1 LTSPTSKS
9 IDQHPAW
16 AALAAHHRAVRTA
29 RMRELF
35 AADPERARRFT
46 RQFEGLRL
54 DYSKNRITDET
65 MRLLL
70 DLARAADVPGW
81 IQRLVRGEIVNTSE
95 NRPALHTALRQ
106 VGGSVVVNGVDVIP
120 QVRVIRERMRRFVT
134 AVRDGTWR
142 GHTGA
147 RITDVLHIGIGGSDL
162 GPRMVAE
169 ALRPASPGPLR
180 VQFVSGLDDAQFTD
194 VVSGL
199 DPATSLVVI
208 ASKSFTTIETAS
220 NTALARQWLLAALKT
235 EQALGRH
242 VVAVSS
248 NVAAAKRFG
257 LTEDQIFPMWDWVGG
272 RYSLW
277 SAVGLPAALAIGMD
291 EFDRLLDGARVL
303 DAHFQTAPL
312 EENLPVILA
321 LLGLWYAN
329 FFGAESHAAL
339 PYDWR
344 LRLLPA
350 WLQQLDMESNGK
362 SVDRTG
368 QPVPYTTAPIIWGGS
383 GNDGQHAYYQ
393 LLHQGTRLVPADF
406 IVAAE
411 GGPHRDLL
419 VANCL
424 AQTEALMKGRDAEEA
439 MVELAAAGI
448 SGAALTALLPHKLV
462 PGNRPTNTILMKRLD
477 ATTLGTLLALYEHKV
492 FVQGAIWNINSFDQ
506 FGVELGKT
514 LAERIAPELKP
525 DGRSSPH
532 DSSTAALI
540 EAYKAWR
547 KP

>member
-1 LTSPTSKS
+1 VTSPPAKS
-9 IDQHPAW
+9 IEQHPAW
-16 AALAAHHRAVRTA
+16 AALVAHHRAIRSS

-35 AADPERARRFT
+35 AADPDRAKRFT
-46 RQFEGLRL
+46 GQFDGLRL
-54 DYSKNRITDET
+54 DYSKNRITDDT
-65 MRLLL
+65 MGLLF
-70 DLARAADVPGW
+70 DLARAADVAAK

-106 VGGSVVVNGVDVIP
+106 PEGSILVKGTDVIP
-120 QVRVIRERMRRFVT
+120 EVRAVRERIRRFVT

-147 RITDVLHIGIGGSDL
+147 RITDVVHIGIGGSDL

-169 ALRPASPGPLR
+169 VLRPVSPGPLR
-180 VQFVSGLDDAQFTD
+180 VQFVSGLDDAQFAD
-194 VVSGL
+194 VVVGL
-199 DPATSLVVI
+199 DPATTLVVI

-220 NTALARQWLLAALKT
+220 NTALARQWLLAALKS
-235 EQALGRH
+235 EQALTRH

-257 LTEDQIFPMWDWVGG
+257 LTDEQIFPMWDWVGG

-291 EFDRLLDGARVL
+291 EFDRLLAGARAM
-303 DAHFQTAPL
+303 DEHFQTARL
-312 EENLPVILA
+312 EENLPVILG
-321 LLGLWYAN
+321 LLGLWYVN
-329 FFGAESHAAL
+329 FFGAETEAVL
-339 PYDWR
+339 PYDFR

-362 SVDRTG
+362 SVDRNG

-419 VANCL
+419 VANCF
-424 AQTEALMKGRDAEEA
+424 AQTEALMKGRDADESMA
-439 MVELAAAGI
+439 ELTAAGVT
-448 SGAALTALLPHKLV
+448 GVALAALLPHKLV

-477 ATTLGTLLALYEHKV
+477 AATLGSLLALYEHKV

-525 DGRSSPH
+525 DGKSSPH
-532 DSSTAALI
+532 DSSTAGLI
-540 EAYKAWR
+540 DAYKAWR